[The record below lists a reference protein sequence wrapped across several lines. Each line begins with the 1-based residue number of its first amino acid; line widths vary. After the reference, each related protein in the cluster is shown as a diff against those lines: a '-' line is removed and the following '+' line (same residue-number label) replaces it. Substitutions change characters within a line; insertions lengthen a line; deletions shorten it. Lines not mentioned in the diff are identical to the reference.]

1 MSKSRTSMKI
11 HWNGQTG
18 GVVGYTVRGNDFW
31 RSLPNSYHDACNEA
45 QQLSRAKLS
54 YVSKFIH
61 NIGGIYKAGYRHFNP
76 SVRQRENFAHQIYQ
90 DALSGNLTDGLV
102 INPADVLVA
111 RGGLTPT
118 HSIAAAVAPATQ
130 TVTISWSDNSGV
142 GDARATDKLLYCA
155 YNATKQ
161 ESVFSDNAATRADE
175 TCSFNYP
182 ADWSGDTLY
191 LYAAWASGTSESDS
205 SMLGFYTA

>member
-1 MSKSRTSMKI
+1 MKI

-18 GVVGYTVRGNDFW
+18 GVVGYTVRGNDYW
-31 RSLPNSYHDACNEA
+31 RSLPNSYNDAAVEA
-45 QQLSRAKLS
+45 QVLQRSKLS

-61 NIGGIYKAGYRHFNP
+61 NIGGIYKSGYRHYNT
-76 SVRQRENFAHQIYQ
+76 SKCQRSNFAHQIFQ
-90 DALSGNLTDGLV
+90 NALSGNLTDGLV

-111 RGGLTPT
+111 RGNLTPT

-161 ESVFSDNAATRADE
+161 ESVFSDNAASRSAE
-175 TCSFNYP
+175 TCSFTYP

-191 LYAAWASGTSESDS
+191 IYAAWSSGTSESDS

>member
-31 RSLPNSYHDACNEA
+31 RSMPKFYHDACNEA
-45 QQLSRAKLS
+45 QQLCRAKLS
-54 YVSKFIH
+54 FVSSFIH
-61 NIGGIYKAGYRHFNP
+61 NIGDIYKSGYRHYNV
-76 SVRQRENFAHQIYQ
+76 SKCQRANFSHQIFQ

-111 RGGLTPT
+111 RGNLTPT

-142 GDARATDKLLYCA
+142 GSASATDKLLYCA
-155 YNATKQ
+155 YNSTKQ
-161 ESVFSDNAATRADE
+161 ESIYSDNAATRAAE
-175 TCSFNYP
+175 TCSFTYP
-182 ADWSGDTLY
+182 ANWSGDTLY
-191 LYAAWASGTSESDS
+191 LYAAWTSGTSESDS
-205 SMLGFYTA
+205 TMLGFYTA